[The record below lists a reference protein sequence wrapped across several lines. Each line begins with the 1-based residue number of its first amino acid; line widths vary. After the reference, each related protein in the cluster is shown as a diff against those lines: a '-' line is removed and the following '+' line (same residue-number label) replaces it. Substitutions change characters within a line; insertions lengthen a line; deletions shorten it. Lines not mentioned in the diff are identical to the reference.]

1 MNREKIVIIDY
12 GVGNT
17 YSVSRALEQCGAM
30 HVIISD
36 NPDDIKNADK
46 LILPGVGAFEDG
58 MNGLI
63 TRNLLEPI
71 AQYVQGGG
79 ALLGICLGMQLL
91 ATNSEEFGN
100 HTGLGLIPGSVS
112 KLSESKKSGYLRKVP
127 YIGWSKLEKN
137 HNNDSDFLING
148 DSCKRY
154 YYFVHSFEFI
164 PHYEINTL
172 AVYDNSGE
180 SVTAI
185 VRGGNVY
192 GFQFHPEKS
201 GQAGLDLLGKFLSL

>member
-17 YSVSRALEQCGAM
+17 YSVSRALEQCGGM

-36 NPDDIKNADK
+36 NPDDIKNAEK

-79 ALLGICLGMQLL
+79 ALLGICLGVQLL

-112 KLSESKKSGYLRKVP
+112 KLSEAKNSGYLRKVP
-127 YIGWSKLEKN
+127 YIGWSKLEKI
-137 HNNDSDFLING
+137 LIIILT
-148 DSCKRY
+148 S
-154 YYFVHSFEFI
+154 
-164 PHYEINTL
+164 
-172 AVYDNSGE
+172 
-180 SVTAI
+180 
-185 VRGGNVY
+185 
-192 GFQFHPEKS
+192 
-201 GQAGLDLLGKFLSL
+201 